1 MSDFVKKID
10 LMKSETCRGEKDT
23 KCSYYFYT
31 KLINDLLEEVKMIST
46 KGLIKDLIYGY
57 SIFNGA
63 KYFVENR
70 WQNYMLKRF

>member
-1 MSDFVKKID
+1 MRPAEAKKTLNVRII
-10 LMKSETCRGEKDT
+10 
-23 KCSYYFYT
+23 FYT

>member
-1 MSDFVKKID
+1 MRPAEAKKTLNVRII
-10 LMKSETCRGEKDT
+10 
-23 KCSYYFYT
+23 FYT

-70 WQNYMLKRF
+70 